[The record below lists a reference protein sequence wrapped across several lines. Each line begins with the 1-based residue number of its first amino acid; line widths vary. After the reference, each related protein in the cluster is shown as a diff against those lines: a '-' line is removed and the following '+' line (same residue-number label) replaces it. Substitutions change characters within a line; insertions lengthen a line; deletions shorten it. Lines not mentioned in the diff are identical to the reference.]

1 MLRKKLLLAAIAA
14 GLTIEGAAA
23 MAGCDSPAAPST
35 DARSPIPAD
44 EHARTI
50 EAMKPPKRARP
61 VVAVVAHNDSTET
74 TDFMVPYAV
83 LAESGA
89 AEVIAVAPEAR
100 RVQLTPALAIEP
112 QMTLT
117 AFDAAYPDGADYVIV
132 PRIDPFDDATIVS
145 WIQAQRTGGATIV
158 GVCAGAKTV
167 AAAGLLDGRDATGH
181 WFDIEA
187 LQNAHPTMRWVR
199 DRRYVAD
206 RGVVTTT
213 GVSASLPVSLALVEA
228 IAGHEHAMEVALE
241 LGVDTWDESHDS
253 AAFWLDPTSQAAAQR
268 NRALGVTD
276 IWTIPVSDG
285 VDEIALAFTADA
297 WSRSFRS
304 KAFSVAARAGGVR
317 LRRGLTLAPDAAR
330 PISADDR
337 VVRVPTQQPA
347 SALPKSLTTIAE
359 VYGDETAAFVALQLE
374 YAFGERPS
382 RAAGP

>member
-1 MLRKKLLLAAIAA
+1 MLRKKLLLAAIAT
-14 GLTIEGAAA
+14 GLSIEGAAT
-23 MAGCDSPAAPST
+23 MTGCDSPAAPS
-35 DARSPIPAD
+35 IPAD

-50 EAMKPPKRARP
+50 EAMRPPKRARP
-61 VVAVVAHNDSTET
+61 VVAVLAHNDSTET

-100 RVQLTPALAIEP
+100 RIQLTPALAVEP
-112 QMTLT
+112 QMTT
-117 AFDAAYPDGADYVIV
+117 AAFDVQYPDGADYVIV
-132 PRIDPFDDATIVS
+132 PRLDPFDDATIVA
-145 WIQAQRTGGATIV
+145 WIQAQARSGATIV

-167 AAAGLLDGRDATGH
+167 AAAGLLDGRNATGH

-187 LQNAHPTMRWVR
+187 LQQAHPTMRWIR

-228 IAGHEHAMEVALE
+228 IAGRDHALEVAAA

-253 AAFWLDPTSQAAAQR
+253 DAFWLDPTSQAVAQR

-276 IWTIPVSDG
+276 LWTIPVSDG

-304 KAFSVAARAGGVR
+304 KALAIGDGQIR
-317 LRRGLTLAPDAAR
+317 LRRGLTLIPDATRA
-330 PISADDR
+330 ITSDDR
-337 VVRVPTQQPA
+337 VVRVPTRQPA
-347 SALPKSLTTIAE
+347 SALPSSLTTIAE
-359 VYGDETAAFVALQLE
+359 VYGDDTAAFVALQLE
-374 YAFGERPS
+374 YPFGERPT
-382 RAAGP
+382 RQR